1 MKKLIVAL
9 AATVMGICAASAR
22 NDFTTCDQF
31 RNRLAKAEKLLETPV
46 PRFEFRDV
54 DSAGEIQANDDRVYD
69 IESTKGLTGALACN
83 RRTDKLSSL
92 RVDVYVF
99 DTGDN
104 KVRLNPSDRLTGSM
118 LALTWAYTNWPK
130 LKVQAAVKKM
140 ISDAHAELEQSEL
153 RRDNTVMGSGTI
165 GINHDLN
172 LTYTIGNL
180 GLGYMIEASISSAKP
195 DNK

>member
-22 NDFTTCDQF
+22 SDFTTCDQF
-31 RNRLAKAEKLLETPV
+31 RDRLAKAEKLFDTV
-46 PRFEFRDV
+46 PRFEFHDV
-54 DSAGEIQANDDRVYD
+54 DTAGEIQANDDRIYD
-69 IESTKGLTGALACN
+69 IESARGLTGALACN
-83 RRTDKLSSL
+83 RRTGKLSSL
-92 RVDVYVF
+92 QVDVYVF
-99 DTGDN
+99 DTGDG
-104 KVRLNPSDRLTGSM
+104 KVRLNPSDRLMGSM

-153 RRDNTVMGSGTI
+153 RRDDTVMGSGTV

-172 LTYTIGNL
+172 LTYTIGSL
-180 GLGYMIEASISSAKP
+180 GLGYMIEASISKQKP
-195 DNK
+195 DDK

>member
-1 MKKLIVAL
+1 MKRLIVAL

-31 RNRLAKAEKLLETPV
+31 RDRLAKAEKVFGTSV
-46 PRFEFRDV
+46 PRFEFNDV
-54 DSAGEIQANDDRVYD
+54 DTAGEIQANDDRLFD
-69 IESTKGLTGALACN
+69 IESARGLTGQLACN
-83 RRTDKLSSL
+83 RRTGKLSSL
-92 RVDVYVF
+92 QVDVYVF
-99 DTGDN
+99 DTGDD
-104 KVRLNPSDRLTGSM
+104 KVQFNPSDRSMGSM

-130 LKVQAAVKKM
+130 PKVQTAVKKM

-153 RRDNTVMGSGTI
+153 RRDATVVGSGTI

-172 LTYTIGNL
+172 LTYTIGSL

-195 DNK
+195 DDK